1 MNNLDL
7 LKTSQ
12 TCFLPVFNYAV
23 MIEKQFGDVMMPAI
37 NGIYKVGDIYPSII
51 SGKQYYSQKINKLN
65 QCITTPVT
73 DFNKVNDTIIDE
85 SGNVIIPRG
94 MMLNKENYLRNEPS
108 VPSRGLILVELMIK
122 RYIESV
128 APWVKYSMQNNKII
142 SNFKPE
148 GVELFTDGHIDKI
161 CDSLFAQIS
170 SFMGNDV
177 WHIYFVKYS
186 GLDIVIE
193 KTIDYRVHY
202 YNQKINSGEWKD

>member
-7 LKTSQ
+7 LKTTQ

-23 MIEKQFGDVMMPAI
+23 MIEKQFGDVMIPAAK
-37 NGIYKVGDIYPSII
+37 GIYKVGDIYPSII
-51 SGKQYYSQKINKLN
+51 PGRQYYSQKINKHN

-73 DFNKVNDTIIDE
+73 DFNKVIDTIIDE
-85 SGNVIIPRG
+85 SGNVVIPRG

-122 RYIESV
+122 RYIESI
-128 APWVKYSMQNNKII
+128 APWVKCSMQNNRII
-142 SNFKPE
+142 SNFKAE
-148 GVELFTDGHIDKI
+148 GMELFTDGHIDKL
-161 CDSLFAQIS
+161 CESLFAQIS
-170 SFMGNDV
+170 TFMGNDV

-193 KTIDYRVHY
+193 KSIDWRVHQWMQEHGNDYR
-202 YNQKINSGEWKD
+202 